1 MAPTLTG
8 REGNQYTDLYLR
20 QQKMLNERTYG
31 TKTKLVQ
38 YTSLFAKKTFVSE
51 TQEISSS
58 LLKMMMLKMMNP
70 MGNMPVSQIC
80 TFEEPRSFEHFK
92 ERGQKS

>member
-1 MAPTLTG
+1 MG
-8 REGNQYTDLYLR
+8 
-20 QQKMLNERTYG
+20 TYG
-31 TKTKLVQ
+31 RATNILIFVC
-38 YTSLFAKKTFVSE
+38 KKTFVSE

-80 TFEEPRSFEHFK
+80 TFEQPRSFEHFK
-92 ERGQKS
+92 ERGQTS

>member
-1 MAPTLTG
+1 MGTYG
-8 REGNQYTDLYLR
+8 RATNILIFICNNNKMQNERTYGNIWEGNQYTDLYL
-20 QQKMLNERTYG
+20 Q
-31 TKTKLVQ
+31 
-38 YTSLFAKKTFVSE
+38 KTFVSE

-80 TFEEPRSFEHFK
+80 TFEQPRSFEHFI
-92 ERGQKS
+92 ERGQKG

>member
-1 MAPTLTG
+1 MQNERTYG
-8 REGNQYTDLYLR
+8 NIWDENQYTDLYL
-20 QQKMLNERTYG
+20 Q
-31 TKTKLVQ
+31 
-38 YTSLFAKKTFVSE
+38 KTFVSE